1 MKGAQIVVEILKEQ
15 GIDTLFGYPG
25 GMILPLYDALYD
37 EKNINQILVTHE
49 QNAAHAADG
58 YAGNGKGGSV
68 YCNLRAWSHQ
78 SGNWYCHCIYGFN
91 SPCGYYWPGG
101 YQSFRY

>member
-37 EKNINQILVTHE
+37 EKNINQIWL
-49 QNAAHAADG
+49 NFFAI
-58 YAGNGKGGSV
+58 
-68 YCNLRAWSHQ
+68 WSLSQ
-78 SGNWYCHCIYGFN
+78 ANPAKKETLS
-91 SPCGYYWPGG
+91 
-101 YQSFRY
+101 